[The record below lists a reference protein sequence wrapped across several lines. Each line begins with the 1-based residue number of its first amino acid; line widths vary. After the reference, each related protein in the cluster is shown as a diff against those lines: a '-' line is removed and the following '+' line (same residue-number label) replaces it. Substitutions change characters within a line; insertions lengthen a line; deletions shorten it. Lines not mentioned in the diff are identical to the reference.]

1 MLRLATKFGAFAIAL
16 LLFTAPSVACLLPI
30 GEMTQAERECC
41 KHMAEQCGGA
51 AMPSSHSCC
60 QRVSDPDV
68 SSFVVP
74 QSQQQVSHLTLIAV
88 HNPAVGAVSTVGE
101 RVARADW
108 FDGIHGPPES
118 PPASTPILRI

>member
-1 MLRLATKFGAFAIAL
+1 MVRLATKLGAFAIAA
-16 LLFTAPSVACLLPI
+16 LLFTAPSMACLLPI
-30 GEMTQAERECC
+30 GEMTRAERECC
-41 KHMAEQCGGA
+41 EHMAEQCGGV

-68 SSFVVP
+68 SIFVVP
-74 QSQQQVSHLTLIAV
+74 QSQQQVSHLALIAV
-88 HNPAVGAVSTVGE
+88 HNPDIGVVSKLGE

-118 PPASTPILRI
+118 PPGSTPILRI